1 VVAGYTGE
9 LAMCTVSNEEGDD
22 DSGFGPVLERPE
34 REGGCIE
41 DVEAVGKEPSESCG
55 LSKRVKS
62 QYTV

>member
-1 VVAGYTGE
+1 
-9 LAMCTVSNEEGDD
+9 MCTVSNEEVDD